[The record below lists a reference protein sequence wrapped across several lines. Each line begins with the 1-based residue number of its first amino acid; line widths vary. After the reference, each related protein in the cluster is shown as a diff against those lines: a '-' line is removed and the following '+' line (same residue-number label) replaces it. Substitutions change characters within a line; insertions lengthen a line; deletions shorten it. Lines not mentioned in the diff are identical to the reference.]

1 MFLSISHF
9 AGRSFANSIRQY
21 SKSIVLQS
29 KIGAYVGYEPYQM
42 EMLQKEFLSSIIII

>member
-1 MFLSISHF
+1 MFCSISHSV
-9 AGRSFANSIRQY
+9 GRSFASYIRQY

-29 KIGAYVGYEPYQM
+29 KLGAFVGYEPYQM